1 MVSVTIAFAHHKG
14 GTGKTTSCV
23 NISGYLA
30 LSAKKVL
37 VIDLDPQANATS
49 ALGIDKNNLGESMY
63 DVMVGAVKIEDAI
76 LETEIENIHL
86 APATLDLVGA
96 ESYLYRMNNRIS
108 ILKHSIEGIRKYYDY
123 ILIDT
128 PPGPGLF
135 IINGVVASD
144 CTFVT
149 LDPGVFALEGVE
161 TLNLIFDD
169 INESSGVK
177 INPRMAILTRCN
189 KASLFYRITGKRDP
203 VKEIRKGMKGF
214 FDSVFTVP
222 YGVEVYEAQLKG
234 VPISHYKPKCKA
246 GIAYKEI
253 AEEVIRMQDTSGG
266 YKN

>member
-1 MVSVTIAFAHHKG
+1 MVSVNIAFAHHKG

-30 LSAKKVL
+30 LWGKKVL

-49 ALGIDKNNLGESMY
+49 ALGFDKNNLGESMY
-63 DVMVGAVKIEDAI
+63 DVMVGDAEI
-76 LETEIENIHL
+76 ADVVLETETENIHL

-96 ESYLYRMNNRIS
+96 ESHLYRINNRIS
-108 ILKHSIEGIRKYYDY
+108 ILKRSIESIRRYYDY
-123 ILIDT
+123 IMIDT

-144 CTFVT
+144 YTIVT

-161 TLNLIFDD
+161 SLSMIFDD
-169 INESSGVK
+169 INESSGVR
-177 INPRMAILTRCN
+177 INPRIAILTRCN
-189 KASLFYRITGKRDP
+189 KASLFSKITGKRDP
-203 VKEIRKGMKGF
+203 VKEIKKGMKEF
-214 FDSVFTVP
+214 FDSVYTVP

-246 GIAYKEI
+246 GVAYKKI
-253 AEEVIRMQDTSGG
+253 AEVVRR
-266 YKN
+266 

>member
-1 MVSVTIAFAHHKG
+1 MVSVNIAFAHHKG

-23 NISGYLA
+23 NISGFLA

-63 DVMVGAVKIEDAI
+63 DVMVGDAEIADAV

-96 ESYLYRMNNRIS
+96 ESHLYRMNNRIS
-108 ILKHSIEGIRKYYDY
+108 ILKRSIEGIRRYYDY
-123 ILIDT
+123 IMIDT

-144 CTFVT
+144 YTIVT

-161 TLNLIFDD
+161 TLSLIFDD

-177 INPRMAILTRCN
+177 INPRIAILTRCN
-189 KASLFYRITGKRDP
+189 KASLFSMITGKRDP
-203 VKEIRKGMKGF
+203 VKEIKKGMKGF
-214 FDSVFTVP
+214 FDSVYTVP

-246 GIAYKEI
+246 GVAYKKI
-253 AEEVIRMQDTSGG
+253 AEVVRR
-266 YKN
+266 

>member
-1 MVSVTIAFAHHKG
+1 MVSVNIAFAHHKG

-23 NISGYLA
+23 NISGFLA

-63 DVMVGAVKIEDAI
+63 DVMVGDAEIADAV

-86 APATLDLVGA
+86 APAALDLVGA
-96 ESYLYRMNNRIS
+96 ESHLYRMNNRIS
-108 ILKHSIEGIRKYYDY
+108 ILKRSIEGIRKYYDY
-123 ILIDT
+123 IMIDT

-144 CTFVT
+144 YTIVT

-161 TLNLIFDD
+161 TLSLIFDD

-189 KASLFYRITGKRDP
+189 KTSLFSMITGKRDP
-203 VKEIRKGMKGF
+203 VKEIKKGMKGF
-214 FDSVFTVP
+214 FDSVYTVP

-246 GIAYKEI
+246 GVAYKKI
-253 AEEVIRMQDTSGG
+253 ADVVRR
-266 YKN
+266 

>member
-1 MVSVTIAFAHHKG
+1 MHIQNTKIKMVSVNIAFAHHKG

-30 LSAKKVL
+30 LWGKKVL

-63 DVMVGAVKIEDAI
+63 DVMVGDAEIADAV

-96 ESYLYRMNNRIS
+96 ESHLYRINNRIS
-108 ILKHSIEGIRKYYDY
+108 ILKRSIEGIRKYYDY
-123 ILIDT
+123 IMIDT

-144 CTFVT
+144 YTIVT

-169 INESSGVK
+169 INESSGVR

-189 KASLFYRITGKRDP
+189 KASLFSMITGKRDP
-203 VKEIRKGMKGF
+203 VKEIKKGMKGF
-214 FDSVFTVP
+214 FGSVYTVP

-246 GIAYKEI
+246 GVAYKKI
-253 AEEVIRMQDTSGG
+253 AEVVRR
-266 YKN
+266 

>member
-1 MVSVTIAFAHHKG
+1 MVSVNIAFAHHKG

-23 NISGYLA
+23 NISGFLA

-63 DVMVGAVKIEDAI
+63 DVMVGDAEI
-76 LETEIENIHL
+76 ADVVLETETENIHL

-96 ESYLYRMNNRIS
+96 ESHLYRMNNRIS
-108 ILKHSIEGIRKYYDY
+108 ILKRSIEGIRRYYDY
-123 ILIDT
+123 IMIDT

-144 CTFVT
+144 YTIVT

-189 KASLFYRITGKRDP
+189 KASLFSRITGKRDP
-203 VKEIRKGMKGF
+203 VKEIKKGMKRF
-214 FDSVFTVP
+214 FDSVYTVP

-234 VPISHYKPKCKA
+234 VPISHYKPKCEA
-246 GIAYKEI
+246 GVAYKKI
-253 AEEVIRMQDTSGG
+253 ADDMMR
-266 YKN
+266 

>member
-1 MVSVTIAFAHHKG
+1 MVSVNIAFAHHKG

-23 NISGYLA
+23 NISGFLA

-63 DVMVGAVKIEDAI
+63 DVMVGDAEI
-76 LETEIENIHL
+76 ADVVLETETEHIHL

-96 ESYLYRMNNRIS
+96 ESHLYRINNRIS
-108 ILKHSIEGIRKYYDY
+108 ILKRSIEGIRKYYDY
-123 ILIDT
+123 IMIDT

-144 CTFVT
+144 YTIVT

-169 INESSGVK
+169 INESSGVR

-189 KASLFYRITGKRDP
+189 KASLFSRITGKRDP
-203 VKEIRKGMKGF
+203 VKEIKKGMKGF
-214 FDSVFTVP
+214 FDSVYTVP

-246 GIAYKEI
+246 GVAYKKI
-253 AEEVIRMQDTSGG
+253 AEVVRR
-266 YKN
+266 

>member
-1 MVSVTIAFAHHKG
+1 MVSVNIAFAHHKG

-37 VIDLDPQANATS
+37 VIDMDPQANATS

-63 DVMVGAVKIEDAI
+63 DVMVGDAEI
-76 LETEIENIHL
+76 ADVVLETETENIHL

-96 ESYLYRMNNRIS
+96 ESHLYRINNRIS
-108 ILKHSIEGIRKYYDY
+108 ILKRSTESIRKYYDY
-123 ILIDT
+123 IMIDT

-144 CTFVT
+144 YTIVT

-161 TLNLIFDD
+161 SLSMIFDD

-189 KASLFYRITGKRDP
+189 KTSLFSRITGKRDP
-203 VKEIRKGMKGF
+203 VKEIKKGMKRF
-214 FDSVFTVP
+214 FDSVYTVP

-234 VPISHYKPKCKA
+234 VPISHYKPNCKA
-246 GIAYKEI
+246 GVAYKKI
-253 AEEVIRMQDTSGG
+253 AEVVRR
-266 YKN
+266 

>member
-1 MVSVTIAFAHHKG
+1 MVSVNIAFAHHKG

-30 LSAKKVL
+30 LWGKKVL

-49 ALGIDKNNLGESMY
+49 ALGFDKNNLGESMY
-63 DVMVGAVKIEDAI
+63 DVMVGDAEI
-76 LETEIENIHL
+76 ADVVLETETENIHL

-96 ESYLYRMNNRIS
+96 ESHLYRINNRIS
-108 ILKHSIEGIRKYYDY
+108 ILKRSIESIRRYYDY
-123 ILIDT
+123 IMIDT

-144 CTFVT
+144 YTIVT

-161 TLNLIFDD
+161 SLSMIFDD
-169 INESSGVK
+169 INESSGVR
-177 INPRMAILTRCN
+177 INPRIAILTRCN
-189 KASLFYRITGKRDP
+189 KASLFSKITGKRDP
-203 VKEIRKGMKGF
+203 VKEIKKGMKEF
-214 FDSVFTVP
+214 FDSVYTVP

-246 GIAYKEI
+246 GVPYKKI
-253 AEEVIRMQDTSGG
+253 AEVVRR
-266 YKN
+266 

>member
-1 MVSVTIAFAHHKG
+1 MVSVNIAFAHHKG

-23 NISGYLA
+23 NISGFLA

-63 DVMVGAVKIEDAI
+63 DVMVGDAEIADAI

-86 APATLDLVGA
+86 APATIDLVGA
-96 ESYLYRMNNRIS
+96 ESHLYRINNRIS
-108 ILKHSIEGIRKYYDY
+108 ILKRSIEGIRRYYDY
-123 ILIDT
+123 IMIDT

-144 CTFVT
+144 YTIVT
-149 LDPGVFALEGVE
+149 LDPGVFALEGIE

-169 INESSGVK
+169 VNESSGVR
-177 INPRMAILTRCN
+177 INPRIAILTRCN
-189 KASLFYRITGKRDP
+189 KASLFSKITGKRDP
-203 VKEIRKGMKGF
+203 VKEIKKGMKEF
-214 FDSVFTVP
+214 FDSVYTVP

-246 GIAYKEI
+246 GVAYKKI
-253 AEEVIRMQDTSGG
+253 AEVVRR
-266 YKN
+266 

>member
-1 MVSVTIAFAHHKG
+1 MVSVNIAFAHHKG

-30 LSAKKVL
+30 LWGKKVL

-63 DVMVGAVKIEDAI
+63 DVMVGDAEI
-76 LETEIENIHL
+76 ADVVLETEIENIHL

-96 ESYLYRMNNRIS
+96 ESHLYRMNNRIS
-108 ILKHSIEGIRKYYDY
+108 ILKRSIEGIRKYYDY

-144 CTFVT
+144 YTIVT

-161 TLNLIFDD
+161 SLSMIFDD
-169 INESSGVK
+169 INESSGVR

-189 KASLFYRITGKRDP
+189 KASLFSMITGKRDP
-203 VKEIRKGMKGF
+203 VKEIKKGMKGF
-214 FDSVFTVP
+214 FDSVYTVP

-246 GIAYKEI
+246 GVAYKKI
-253 AEEVIRMQDTSGG
+253 AEVVMR
-266 YKN
+266 

>member
-14 GTGKTTSCV
+14 GTGKTTSCI
-23 NISGYLA
+23 NISGFLA

-63 DVMVGAVKIEDAI
+63 DVMVGAVEIEDAV

-86 APATLDLVGA
+86 APATIDLVGA
-96 ESYLYRMNNRIS
+96 ESHLYRMNNRIS
-108 ILKHSIEGIRKYYDY
+108 TLKDRIESIRRYYDY
-123 ILIDT
+123 IMIDT

-144 CTFVT
+144 YTIVS

-177 INPRMAILTRCN
+177 INPRIAILTRCN
-189 KASLFYRITGKRDP
+189 KASLFSMITGKRDP
-203 VKEIRKGMKGF
+203 VKEIKKGMERF
-214 FDSVFTVP
+214 FDSVYTVP
-222 YGVEVYEAQLKG
+222 YGVEVYESQLKG
-234 VPISHYKPKCKA
+234 VPISHYKPKCEA
-246 GIAYKEI
+246 GVAYKKI
-253 AEEVIRMQDTSGG
+253 AEVVMR
-266 YKN
+266 

>member
-23 NISGYLA
+23 NISGFLA

-63 DVMVGAVKIEDAI
+63 DVMVGDAEI
-76 LETEIENIHL
+76 ADVVLETETEHIHL

-96 ESYLYRMNNRIS
+96 ESHLYRMNNRIS
-108 ILKHSIEGIRKYYDY
+108 ILKRSIEGIRRYYDY
-123 ILIDT
+123 IMIDT

-144 CTFVT
+144 YTIVT

-177 INPRMAILTRCN
+177 INPRIAILTRCN
-189 KASLFYRITGKRDP
+189 KASLFSRITGKRDP
-203 VKEIRKGMKGF
+203 VKEIKKGMKGF
-214 FDSVFTVP
+214 FDSVYTVP

-246 GIAYKEI
+246 GVAYKKI
-253 AEEVIRMQDTSGG
+253 AEVVRR
-266 YKN
+266 

>member
-1 MVSVTIAFAHHKG
+1 MVSVNIAFAHHKG

-30 LSAKKVL
+30 LWGKKVL

-63 DVMVGAVKIEDAI
+63 DVMVGDAEIADAV

-96 ESYLYRMNNRIS
+96 ESHLYRINNRIA
-108 ILKHSIEGIRKYYDY
+108 ILKRSIEGIRRYYDY
-123 ILIDT
+123 IMIDT

-144 CTFVT
+144 YTIVT

-169 INESSGVK
+169 INESSGVR

-189 KASLFYRITGKRDP
+189 KASLFSMITGKRDP
-203 VKEIRKGMKGF
+203 IKEIKKGMKGF
-214 FDSVFTVP
+214 FDSVYTVP

-246 GIAYKEI
+246 GVAYKKI
-253 AEEVIRMQDTSGG
+253 ADVVMR
-266 YKN
+266 

>member
-1 MVSVTIAFAHHKG
+1 MVSVNIAFAHHKG

-23 NISGYLA
+23 NISGFLA

-63 DVMVGAVKIEDAI
+63 DVMVGDAEI
-76 LETEIENIHL
+76 ADVVLETETEHIHL
-86 APATLDLVGA
+86 APATLDLVGV
-96 ESYLYRMNNRIS
+96 ESHLYRINNRIS
-108 ILKHSIEGIRKYYDY
+108 ILKRSIEGIRKYYDY
-123 ILIDT
+123 IMIDT

-144 CTFVT
+144 YTIVT

-169 INESSGVK
+169 INESSGVR

-189 KASLFYRITGKRDP
+189 KASLFSRIAGKRDP
-203 VKEIRKGMKGF
+203 VKEIKKGMKGF
-214 FDSVFTVP
+214 FDSVYTVP

-246 GIAYKEI
+246 GVAYKKI
-253 AEEVIRMQDTSGG
+253 AEVVMR
-266 YKN
+266 

>member
-1 MVSVTIAFAHHKG
+1 MVSVNIAFAHHKG

-23 NISGYLA
+23 NISGFLA
-30 LSAKKVL
+30 LWGKKVL

-63 DVMVGAVKIEDAI
+63 DVMVGDAEI
-76 LETEIENIHL
+76 ADVVLETEIESLHL

-96 ESYLYRMNNRIS
+96 ESHLYRINNRIS

-123 ILIDT
+123 IMIDT

-144 CTFVT
+144 YTIVT
-149 LDPGVFALEGVE
+149 LDPGVFALEGIE
-161 TLNLIFDD
+161 TLSLIFDD

-177 INPRMAILTRCN
+177 INPRIAILTRCN
-189 KASLFYRITGKRDP
+189 KASLFSKITGKRDP
-203 VKEIRKGMKGF
+203 VKEIKKGMKGF
-214 FDSVFTVP
+214 FGLVYTVP

-234 VPISHYKPKCKA
+234 VPISHYNPKCKA
-246 GIAYKEI
+246 GVAYKKI
-253 AEEVIRMQDTSGG
+253 AEVVRR
-266 YKN
+266 

>member
-1 MVSVTIAFAHHKG
+1 MVSVNIAFAHHKG

-23 NISGYLA
+23 NISGFLA
-30 LSAKKVL
+30 LWGKKVL

-63 DVMVGAVKIEDAI
+63 DVMVGDAEI
-76 LETEIENIHL
+76 ADVVLETEIENIHL

-96 ESYLYRMNNRIS
+96 ESHLYRINNRIS

-123 ILIDT
+123 IMIDT

-144 CTFVT
+144 YTIVT
-149 LDPGVFALEGVE
+149 LDPGVFALEGIE
-161 TLNLIFDD
+161 TLSLIFDD

-177 INPRMAILTRCN
+177 INPRIAILTRCN
-189 KASLFYRITGKRDP
+189 KASLFSKITGKRDP
-203 VKEIRKGMKGF
+203 VKEIKKGMKGF
-214 FDSVFTVP
+214 FGLVYTVP

-234 VPISHYKPKCKA
+234 VPISHYNPKCKA
-246 GIAYKEI
+246 GVAYKKI
-253 AEEVIRMQDTSGG
+253 AEVVRR
-266 YKN
+266 

>member
-1 MVSVTIAFAHHKG
+1 MHIQNTKIKMVSVNIAFAHHKG

-23 NISGYLA
+23 NISGFLA

-63 DVMVGAVKIEDAI
+63 DVMVGDAEI
-76 LETEIENIHL
+76 ADVVLETETEHIHL

-96 ESYLYRMNNRIS
+96 ESHLYRMNNRIS
-108 ILKHSIEGIRKYYDY
+108 ILKRSIEGIRRYYDY
-123 ILIDT
+123 IMIDT

-144 CTFVT
+144 YTIVT

-177 INPRMAILTRCN
+177 INPRIAILTRCN
-189 KASLFYRITGKRDP
+189 KASLFSRITGKRDP
-203 VKEIRKGMKGF
+203 VKEIKKGMKGF
-214 FDSVFTVP
+214 FDSVYTVP

-246 GIAYKEI
+246 GVAYKKI
-253 AEEVIRMQDTSGG
+253 AEVVMR
-266 YKN
+266 

>member
-1 MVSVTIAFAHHKG
+1 MVSVNIAFAHHKG

-30 LSAKKVL
+30 LWGKKVL

-63 DVMVGAVKIEDAI
+63 DVMVGDAEIADAV

-96 ESYLYRMNNRIS
+96 ESHLYRINNRIS
-108 ILKHSIEGIRKYYDY
+108 ILKRSIEGIRKYYDY
-123 ILIDT
+123 IMIDT

-144 CTFVT
+144 YTIVT

-161 TLNLIFDD
+161 SLSMIFDD
-169 INESSGVK
+169 INESSGVR
-177 INPRMAILTRCN
+177 INPRIAILTRCN
-189 KASLFYRITGKRDP
+189 KASLFSMITGKRDP
-203 VKEIRKGMKGF
+203 VKEIKKGMKGF
-214 FDSVFTVP
+214 FDSVYTVP

-246 GIAYKEI
+246 GVAYKKI
-253 AEEVIRMQDTSGG
+253 AEVVMR
-266 YKN
+266 

>member
-1 MVSVTIAFAHHKG
+1 MVSVNIAFAHHKG

-30 LSAKKVL
+30 IWGKKVL

-49 ALGIDKNNLGESMY
+49 ALGIDKNNLGDSMY
-63 DVMVGAVKIEDAI
+63 DVMVGDVEIADAV

-96 ESYLYRMNNRIS
+96 ESHLYRTNNRIS
-108 ILKHSIEGIRKYYDY
+108 ILKRSIEGIRRYYDY
-123 ILIDT
+123 IMIDT

-144 CTFVT
+144 YTIVT

-169 INESSGVK
+169 INESSGIR
-177 INPRMAILTRCN
+177 INPRIAILTRCN
-189 KASLFYRITGKRDP
+189 KASLFSMITGKRDP
-203 VKEIRKGMKGF
+203 VKEIKKGMKGF
-214 FDSVFTVP
+214 FDSVYTVP

-246 GIAYKEI
+246 GVAYKKI
-253 AEEVIRMQDTSGG
+253 AEVVRR
-266 YKN
+266 

>member
-1 MVSVTIAFAHHKG
+1 MVSVNIAFAHHKG

-23 NISGYLA
+23 NISGFLA

-63 DVMVGAVKIEDAI
+63 DVMVGDAEI
-76 LETEIENIHL
+76 ADVVLETEIENIHL

-96 ESYLYRMNNRIS
+96 ESHLYRINNRIS
-108 ILKHSIEGIRKYYDY
+108 ILKRSIEGIRRYYDY
-123 ILIDT
+123 IMIDT

-144 CTFVT
+144 YTIVT
-149 LDPGVFALEGVE
+149 LDPGVFALEGFE
-161 TLNLIFDD
+161 TLSMIFDD
-169 INESSGVK
+169 INESSGVR

-189 KASLFYRITGKRDP
+189 KASLFSMITGKRDP
-203 VKEIRKGMKGF
+203 VKEIKKGMKEF
-214 FDSVFTVP
+214 FDSVYTVP

-246 GIAYKEI
+246 GVAYKKI
-253 AEEVIRMQDTSGG
+253 AEVVRR
-266 YKN
+266 